1 MLPFLALG
9 ALALGAGV
17 IALLSS
23 EDTDVDALPAD
34 SPGRWFTWD
43 ELTTTGSGLANTP
56 TPAAQLA
63 LRDLVTHVLDPLR
76 DAAGRAVKV
85 TSAYRSG
92 EVNDAAG
99 GAEGSQHT
107 RGEAADIKVEGMDGA
122 SLATFIVR
130 VGLPFDQLIVYGN
143 RVHISFT
150 RRYPLRRMMLRKTES
165 GYTSWS
171 PPEGSRQ
178 V

>member
-23 EDTDVDALPAD
+23 EDTDVDALPSGA
-34 SPGRWFTWD
+34 PGRWFTWD
-43 ELTTTGSGLANTP
+43 ELTRTGSGLANVP
-56 TPAAQLA
+56 PPAAQAA
-63 LRDLVTHVLDPLR
+63 LRDLVANVLDPLR
-76 DAAGRAVKV
+76 EALGRPVDV
-85 TSAYRSG
+85 TSAFRSDA
-92 EVNDAAG
+92 VNEAAG
-99 GAEGSQHT
+99 GAENSQHE
-107 RGEAADIKVEGMDGA
+107 RGEAADAKVKGMDGA

-130 VGLPFDQLIVYGN
+130 IGLPFDQLIVYGN

-165 GYTSWS
+165 GYTPWS